1 MRETYL
7 GYELSPNPNS
17 TKFTP
22 FRKSGGSLLRRRDF
36 QNVLALAGKSPWP
49 VVETTKKVNV

>member
-1 MRETYL
+1 M

-22 FRKSGGSLLRRRDF
+22 FRKSGGSLLSRRDF